1 MTLYFVNG
9 SRQKKK
15 NIESDYAEDIYDSI
29 LDFFESHG
37 HLPHFLELMQS
48 DKDAV
53 ITFESNCEHFLVE
66 DAEEDCAELAAYIE
80 RFPEEI

>member
-15 NIESDYAEDIYDSI
+15 IIESDYAEDIYDSI

-48 DKDAV
+48 DRDAV
-53 ITFESNCEHFLVE
+53 VTFESSCEHFLVE
-66 DAEEDCAELAAYIE
+66 DAEEDLGELETYIG
-80 RFPEEI
+80 RFPEEL